1 VDLKILEAVGVY
13 GSDKA
18 AAHHLAISV
27 EWVERCLQSLR
38 DKNGMADEGAGVALL
53 GVAGTTGGQGG
64 MSELREALDGVYA
77 GSVTL

>member
-1 VDLKILEAVGVY
+1 VGTPVELKILEAVGVY

-38 DKNGMADEGAGVALL
+38 DKNGMATKALVWRYSAWL
-53 GVAGTTGGQGG
+53 VRQEDKA
-64 MSELREALDGVYA
+64 A
-77 GSVTL
+77 